1 MAARSKG
8 GEAALESEAFRHAL
22 SPAYLAMLPM
32 FLAYELGVREL
43 GGARRNAAQE
53 FLGLWMSPLREHAD
67 GIRWGLLAA
76 FAVVALYLCRRRKIR
91 VIDAAARIW
100 LEGVLVALTLG
111 PILVGLTALAARWVP
126 RLDVSWDAS
135 RASPGLAVAG
145 LLFGGSVYEELV
157 FRIGLYG
164 ILFWTAVRAVR
175 SLGAGEI
182 AARWSAELF
191 ALVGSSCGFAAF
203 HFERFTGWLWSGGLE
218 FSAPMFLWLVL
229 AGLLLGLVYRW
240 RGPGVAAVAHGLFNL
255 ALLVGIDP
263 DVLA

>member
-1 MAARSKG
+1 MAVRGKR
-8 GEAALESEAFRHAL
+8 EAVESDSASSRHAL

-32 FLAYELGVREL
+32 FLAYELGLREL
-43 GGARRNAAQE
+43 GGSKRNAAQE
-53 FLGLWMSPLREHAD
+53 LLGLWLLPLREHAD

-76 FAVVALYLCRRRKIR
+76 FAIVALYFCRQHGIR
-91 VIDAAARIW
+91 VREAAARIW
-100 LEGVLVALTLG
+100 LEGLVVALTLG
-111 PILVGLTALAARWVP
+111 PALVGLTALAARWLP

-135 RASPGLAVAG
+135 RAPPGLAVAG
-145 LLFGGSVYEELV
+145 FLFGGSVYEELV

-164 ILFWTAVRAVR
+164 ILCWTGVRVAR
-175 SLGAGEI
+175 ALGGSER

-191 ALVGSSCGFAAF
+191 ALAGSSCGFAAF
-203 HFERFTGWLWSGGLE
+203 HFERFTRWLWPGGME
-218 FSAPMFLWLVL
+218 FSGPMFLWLVL